1 MIGRFPRPSRG
12 RPAKE
17 APSREAGPEPVG
29 PVLRKLLK
37 DLRLEERNREGALAS
52 AWEEAAGKD
61 LAGRARPVS
70 FRQGLLTVEVEG
82 AALLQEVCV
91 FRARSILAAIRG
103 LPGGGGVREIRFVP
117 AGRPEGRGG
126 P

>member
-1 MIGRFPRPSRG
+1 MIRRPARPSG
-12 RPAKE
+12 KGPE
-17 APSREAGPEPVG
+17 SGPEPVG
-29 PVLRKLLK
+29 PVLKRLLK
-37 DLRLEERNREGALAS
+37 GLRLEERNREGALAS
-52 AWEEAAGKD
+52 AWESAAGAE

-82 AALLQEVCV
+82 AALLQEVRG

-103 LPGGGGVREIRFVP
+103 LAGGGGVREIRFVP
-117 AGRPEGRGG
+117 AGRPEGREG